1 MKTPHKLISTISLS
15 FLLSL
20 GLAPILAPAQEN
32 KTVLPAIGT
41 SAILGKVNGVAVE
54 AKVQSPSNEATPLQI
69 VCVFEYT
76 EGDQFNTPN
85 ALPPAVNGMVHVDQ
99 QLKGLVTELRKS
111 GKFEGHALET
121 ILITPPAGSISAK
134 RLLII
139 GLGDRNKFSP
149 ELMISV
155 GRTGMREALR
165 LGVASYAHASD
176 LKDGGLDSPTAI
188 VASNTLKGAFEAYRT
203 ELELKSRKLTS
214 FLPLSK
220 ITLLA
225 GPAFYTVSGEAIK
238 STISQLNQ

>member
-1 MKTPHKLISTISLS
+1 MKTPNKLITTISLS
-15 FLLSL
+15 LLLSF
-20 GLAPILAPAQEN
+20 GLPPILASAQN
-32 KTVLPAIGT
+32 NTTVLPAIGT

-76 EGDQFNTPN
+76 DGDQFNTPN
-85 ALPPAVNGMVHVDQ
+85 ALPAAVNGMVHVDQ

-121 ILITPPAGSISAK
+121 MLITPPAGSIAAK

-149 ELMISV
+149 DLMISV

-165 LGVASYAHASD
+165 LGVTSYAHASD

-188 VASNTLKGAFEAYRT
+188 IAINVLKGAFEAYRT
-203 ELELKSRKLTS
+203 ELELKSRKLTN

-225 GPAFYTVSGEAIK
+225 GPAFYTVSGEALKTAI
-238 STISQLNQ
+238 TQLNQ

>member
-1 MKTPHKLISTISLS
+1 MKTLHQLISTISLS
-15 FLLSL
+15 LLLCL
-20 GLAPILAPAQEN
+20 GFAPTSVSAQES
-32 KTVLPAIGT
+32 KTMLPAIGT
-41 SAILGKVNGVAVE
+41 SAIMGTVNGVAVE

-121 ILITPPAGSISAK
+121 ILITPPAGSIPAK

-165 LGVASYAHASD
+165 LGVTSYAHASD
-176 LKDGGLDSPTAI
+176 LKDGGLDSPTALI
-188 VASNTLKGAFEAYRT
+188 ASNTLKGAFEAYRT

-238 STISQLNQ
+238 TTISQLNQ